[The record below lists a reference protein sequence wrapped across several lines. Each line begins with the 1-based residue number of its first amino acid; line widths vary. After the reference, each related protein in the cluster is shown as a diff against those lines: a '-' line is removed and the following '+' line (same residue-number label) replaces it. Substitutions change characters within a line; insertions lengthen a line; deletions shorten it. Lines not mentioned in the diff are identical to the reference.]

1 MNIINHSPLIKVF
14 GNGFQITFPN
24 RYSIIVKNGLGAKC
38 TQAEKSSDDT
48 ASLIMS
54 ARFGGT
60 QSPDCEVEIFNA
72 KKENVSSNFGGDVSL
87 SYVTP
92 FQLANLFYVIS
103 GLK

>member
-1 MNIINHSPLIKVF
+1 MNIINHSPLLKIF

-24 RYSIIVKNGLGAKC
+24 RYSIVVKNGPGAKC
-38 TQAEKSSDDT
+38 TQPDKLNDDP
-48 ASLIMS
+48 ASMIMA

-87 SYVTP
+87 SNITP
-92 FQLANLFYVIS
+92 FQLANLFYIIS